1 MVSTALFAPVMFPPL
16 LSVAVLFFQLYT
28 SPLPVAITE
37 NVAVSPG
44 HKVELKGCV
53 RMTGAA
59 GALVQPAGM
68 FTVIAVVAS
77 AHAMRKKGT
86 MTEAAYSKL
95 VSGASVVVTVAA
107 LAVLYMRLR

>member
-1 MVSTALFAPVMFPPL
+1 MLIPIL
-16 LSVAVLFFQLYT
+16 LLVVL
-28 SPLPVAITE
+28 
-37 NVAVSPG
+37 
-44 HKVELKGCV
+44 
-53 RMTGAA
+53 
-59 GALVQPAGM
+59 
-68 FTVIAVVAS
+68 IAVVAS